1 MLTTGFLMLCAVI
14 IFWFLYA
21 YKIIGNEIGTYDVL
35 MDFVKQLNEDF
46 GGSYLL
52 PMYWG
57 TGPPTEEETA

>member
-35 MDFVKQLNEDF
+35 MDFVKQLNEDL

-57 TGPPTEEETA
+57 TGPPTEETN